1 MGQGEGG
8 ALQQKEKYEIILSI
22 SLREYSSGSVL
33 LGYKEFVEIL
43 IRRMMSDLSFTR
55 KF

>member
-8 ALQQKEKYEIILSI
+8 ALQQQKHEIILSI
-22 SLREYSSGSVL
+22 SLREYSSGSVS

-43 IRRMMSDLSFTR
+43 IRGMMSDLSFTR